1 MFQKNA
7 THSSKPEGEDGCI
20 RAYNGGNFYV
30 AVPNENDR
38 PGAACKVLGLTNNLY
53 KGWLPNIEFLI
64 GRIVPG
70 AFNKLQ
76 EDMINGYKMLYG
88 KDSQ

>member
-1 MFQKNA
+1 
-7 THSSKPEGEDGCI
+7 
-20 RAYNGGNFYV
+20 
-30 AVPNENDR
+30 
-38 PGAACKVLGLTNNLY
+38 VLGLANNLY
-53 KGWLPNIEFLI
+53 KGWLPNIEFLM

-88 KDSQ
+88 KDSLRPFGLEREEVKHRAGGSVPSAGVNNLS